1 MNPEA
6 LEAAYKLFT
15 DTGYN
20 GSSDDFSKLIS
31 SNQEALDVSF
41 SQFVETGYNGNGED
55 FKFLLG
61 VSDQNKDLKVE
72 ETTIQEPEVESE
84 KPKMTKAGSDISFEE
99 FNNIEEEPLI
109 EELEKKYGDYL
120 EFDEPITGGGYIND
134 AITVTNKKTGEEIR
148 LNLNTKY
155 NAGRGAEF
163 SDEKGYSVYKDFLS
177 FANNARFNEEGGY
190 TSGAERTLGE
200 NFVLDSGK
208 NLPVSKEITE
218 KALELVK
225 NSSFENKLTIDEAID
240 EVVNS
245 SFGEMNTAWNTNF
258 YNKENENRVLF
269 QNKVVKLVDEGFNPN
284 PTSYSKF
291 SEKEF
296 GSQIMYK
303 KQMMELG
310 VPESV
315 FQAQG
320 KNVNQ
325 NVAIGGVGEQSND
338 LKQEEIKENIYSYL
352 KDTPNGRAIMSAY
365 DSRTTQSGI
374 EEEDK
379 SDLKEYGDKALENR
393 VRIESDKAEKVFIA
407 ENASDS
413 ESPFGVSK
421 NDLLKLKALKEK
433 SLNEKDPEL
442 REKYSNE
449 LLAGVRNMLDDG
461 KINLLRTADGG
472 FVDEVKDVQV
482 KQSKAKQQQNAV
494 QLEKYMFKSGDEL
507 LDLFRKQNFE
517 LKSLANDIVK
527 QGYVQTFRDANIP
540 QQVGEVLSQA
550 YGAVTYDFKGTAYDD
565 INKLKNWVENGEM
578 PEYLTTLPEASGSNE
593 LITKYNDL
601 LEQRSINLLAQQL
614 NVDPMTYGK
623 SDYGVKRMLDQAAEE
638 TIPAL
643 GGRYLGE
650 TQSRKVA
657 LDVFEEAFD
666 IERTVEQKALVNHL
680 DSWEAAGAQV
690 PALARMGAEIYVTN
704 LLSGGSAS
712 ITKGI
717 QSLSKVAMKKAGLG
731 VVKKG
736 TEFVLTKG
744 GQRAANYASIVGLE
758 YIGLTGSN
766 IIERNVF
773 DEQGIDNPL
782 LFSMAAGGSRLLF
795 SKASSMYNDA
805 IIKAAG
811 KPGNENLRQSLLWI
825 SEQPGT
831 ASRTG
836 ALDYAKGIAQA
847 TTRTGVRAAGIAGE
861 ALTGAVG
868 IKAGEV
874 PGGLIDVVQG
884 EKTMS
889 QLFNE
894 ITDSKSLIETAGALL
909 FMRAARPDQYVRK
922 AVDGFYAEVDMISGN
937 NPEWNRMRTA
947 IGLKALG
954 PKEGSKTAQ
963 DPNYIFKL
971 QEAYAKK
978 LNEISKGE
986 GAYKDLDEEQ
996 RNEAYK
1002 NLEFNF
1008 NRLKMKPDI
1017 DQLAEEYRSNDNK
1030 LGDFT
1035 ELENS
1040 ALNITRSGGTAKD
1053 FITLAGGGE
1062 SSAII
1067 QLMANGLTEVKAK
1080 EVLDTAVQISE
1091 VGNSL
1096 FAGNLTGKNFQ
1107 DYVNESMVSN
1117 TLSAELV
1124 NLEKRFKANNIEKSY
1139 YDYQKDILEKQLDL
1153 SNKKQQKSFQA
1164 EAAERVINQA
1174 KSIADA
1180 KAAGINIFEG
1190 NNKQIEAKKKELGGK
1205 FAEQEFGLQGI
1216 DKEGN
1221 PIILINTESTKKYL
1235 QAGTEVH
1242 EIFHIP
1248 HELRFSERAI
1258 ETRALEIAKEKS
1270 ISEAD
1275 AKVEAEKEVRD
1286 YLDDFIGGLK
1296 DKGLYDRVLKEMI
1309 QRNIATAEALLK
1321 GEQLPISEAKEFINE
1336 FIQLDAAKAFDNIK
1350 GEKSVKD
1357 ANKLSKKEISELEFE
1372 SALDNGKEFI
1382 NFVLS
1387 GKYRSKNINNLIKNK
1402 QSTYKDLMRGEEA
1415 SMNLSEKSIKE
1426 LEEVDNESLVKR
1438 ILDKETSNTEK
1449 GNAIEAL
1456 VNKNPIIWRKL
1467 GYNKAKGDVLPKDIR
1482 NSIIDELLGTEG
1494 GRGILKTYK
1503 PEANIKFVTYL
1514 GDVIGKRKQQIYK
1527 RAGLDAEKLETDR
1540 LSDER
1545 VKEIADAETPET
1557 IIEAKESNVVEKERQ
1572 ISTFEGKEANRKKK
1586 EILEVAET
1594 IDLQDIKPGVGGAP
1608 KKQLGQIGEL
1618 VFEIPAEKISDPKKN
1633 LTFAKNLINIE
1644 TGKAAKKGEKG
1655 VISDSEFGNIQKF
1668 FSDNSNMK
1676 RFIKTLPETNV
1687 TSDQAIINKQGESI
1701 DVSREVLGRGIGLPK
1716 RVIKYFYEPTGKR
1729 SKGLTSQTPVYK
1741 LKPEFKNATPETINK
1756 VQGDLLIGKDLKNYD
1771 RTVNGQLAKG
1781 MAVVEAMKVTN
1792 EAMRSKIPT
1801 ETAAAKKLVADI
1813 KAGASKLSMSTKM
1826 TQKAI
1831 MKSLMGEFDFYNPK
1845 SIIKAKKSI
1854 IDKYAPIFGK
1864 ELTNRMFSDLTPSG
1878 GRGNKV
1884 YGLQIAI
1891 GSLKSLQSQRLKR
1904 NLSKKEIEVE
1914 ARTIGQNLSL
1924 IENNLILDIS
1934 ELKNSIEKA
1943 GLKENPAAKI
1953 IMEAFGKSQT
1963 INNLASNL
1971 LNLKSRKKATK
1982 DLIEMFKKAYDAD
1995 PAASAL
2001 LREFIYNNKASG
2013 MLGKD
2018 VALMRGKHK
2027 NAKKGDVYEEHTYP
2041 FSSWAIRTMDAI
2053 TNKNPKVLEGWKEW
2067 AAENYYQTAFDKTT
2081 KAPFTDV
2088 KGQHGYYQGVVDQ
2101 TFKRVDGKG
2110 DFKSQSQE
2118 HPVLEAALN
2127 EAFKTGD
2134 FSKVPAS
2141 EIRFFNEYV
2150 QLNPNQLY
2158 LDGKTYAEKY
2168 DVVVDKFLEN
2178 NPAIVKAQSDL
2189 IYEQLTNKIDS
2200 NTARERLDKIIKARG
2215 TKQADRAFKETKT
2228 EIDEPGVMNT
2238 SEKMT
2243 TEELIKKARTI
2254 DKALQMAD
2262 RPNMPKKKI
2271 RIFDFDDT
2279 VARTNSKVFAE
2290 REGERIELTA
2300 EEFAEK
2306 GMELID
2312 QGYEMDF
2319 TDFNRVVEGKKGPLF
2334 ELIKKLKESPGERDL
2349 FILTARAP
2357 ESQQAIFEFMKAMGV
2372 EIPLK
2377 NITGLGNS
2385 TGEAK
2390 ANWIIDKAAEGYNDF
2405 YFADD
2410 APQNVKAVKK
2420 AMSQLDVKSKVQLAK
2435 ENKINFSEK
2444 KTKELDW
2451 KTDEAGNIKT
2461 TFNIGKKKYN
2471 FNLDARDS
2479 KGSFDVEFNL
2489 GGRIDMTGTGDA
2501 VKVIRT
2507 VYNGLL
2513 DIVGKTPKIKRLEFS
2528 SLKSETSR
2536 VKLYTTLMDRVA
2548 KKLGWETDIWESNN
2562 FVTPDKSGYD
2572 FEITKPRKKQ
2582 VAPVE
2587 KALNVID
2594 VKSKVQKARLN
2605 TSEKMNTEFNKII
2618 EESTGIGAE
2627 KIFSDVKAEIRGNKA
2642 RRQKF
2647 FIPPSAE
2654 DFTGLLYRTLG
2665 KGKKGE
2671 AHMKFYQ
2678 DALLDPYARAMENLS
2693 TDRVNLMAD
2702 FKALKKQLDVPKDL
2716 RKTTE
2721 SGFTNE
2727 QAVRTYLWN
2736 KAGQEIPGLS
2746 KTDMK
2751 ELSDLV
2757 ENNPKLKVFADQI
2770 MSITKGDGYS
2780 TPTKNWATGTITTD
2794 LIDVLNTTK
2803 RAKYLETW
2811 NQNKD
2816 VIFSK
2821 DNLNK
2826 LEAAYGTKYKE
2837 SMENILTRMKS
2848 GRNRIEGGNVLSNK
2862 VLDYINNSTGAIM
2875 FFNTRSA
2882 VLQTI
2887 SAANFINWGFNNP
2900 LRAGAAF
2907 ANQPQYWKDFTKL
2920 INSDYLKDRRNGLKL
2935 NISESEIADAAKTS
2949 TNKAKAGLNYIL
2961 EKGYLPTKFADSFA
2975 IASGGATFYRN
2986 RIKDLIKNEGK
2997 TEKEAE
3003 AIAMREFREVSEIS
3017 QQSSDPSKTSSQQ
3030 ASTLGRVVLQFA
3042 NTPMQYARIQKRAV
3056 QDIVNGRGDL
3066 KTNISKIAYYGFL
3079 QNMLFNSLQQGLF
3092 ALGFGDDEIDEKEEQ
3107 KIIKMANGMVD
3118 SSLRGLGFAGVTIQV
3133 LKNLGID
3140 LYDRSKRD
3148 RPEYSDSYIKLLDFS
3163 PAVKS
3168 KLTKF
3173 RGAAYPFDSKK
3184 RRAEVFE
3191 KGFSLNNPAYESM
3204 AKVVTAT
3211 TNLPLDR
3218 LYSKVNNL
3226 SAAMD
3231 DETETW
3237 QSIAMVLGWPEWQIK
3252 GRQNYVEAPKT
3263 EEEKIKI
3270 KEQKIKI
3277 KEEKSKT
3284 RLKEAKGSTDF
3295 ETLKKL
3301 NKSEQLKLLKNMG
3314 VGNKNIRKYKKLKEA
3329 DLIEEIIK
3337 RNKK

>member
-1 MNPEA
+1 M
-6 LEAAYKLFT
+6 
-15 DTGYN
+15 
-20 GSSDDFSKLIS
+20 
-31 SNQEALDVSF
+31 
-41 SQFVETGYNGNGED
+41 
-55 FKFLLG
+55 
-61 VSDQNKDLKVE
+61 
-72 ETTIQEPEVESE
+72 
-84 KPKMTKAGSDISFEE
+84 
-99 FNNIEEEPLI
+99 
-109 EELEKKYGDYL
+109 
-120 EFDEPITGGGYIND
+120 
-134 AITVTNKKTGEEIR
+134 
-148 LNLNTKY
+148 
-155 NAGRGAEF
+155 
-163 SDEKGYSVYKDFLS
+163 
-177 FANNARFNEEGGY
+177 
-190 TSGAERTLGE
+190 
-200 NFVLDSGK
+200 
-208 NLPVSKEITE
+208 
-218 KALELVK
+218 
-225 NSSFENKLTIDEAID
+225 
-240 EVVNS
+240 
-245 SFGEMNTAWNTNF
+245 
-258 YNKENENRVLF
+258 
-269 QNKVVKLVDEGFNPN
+269 
-284 PTSYSKF
+284 
-291 SEKEF
+291 
-296 GSQIMYK
+296 
-303 KQMMELG
+303 
-310 VPESV
+310 
-315 FQAQG
+315 
-320 KNVNQ
+320 
-325 NVAIGGVGEQSND
+325 
-338 LKQEEIKENIYSYL
+338 
-352 KDTPNGRAIMSAY
+352 
-365 DSRTTQSGI
+365 
-374 EEEDK
+374 
-379 SDLKEYGDKALENR
+379 
-393 VRIESDKAEKVFIA
+393 
-407 ENASDS
+407 
-413 ESPFGVSK
+413 
-421 NDLLKLKALKEK
+421 
-433 SLNEKDPEL
+433 
-442 REKYSNE
+442 
-449 LLAGVRNMLDDG
+449 
-461 KINLLRTADGG
+461 
-472 FVDEVKDVQV
+472 
-482 KQSKAKQQQNAV
+482 
-494 QLEKYMFKSGDEL
+494 
-507 LDLFRKQNFE
+507 
-517 LKSLANDIVK
+517 
-527 QGYVQTFRDANIP
+527 
-540 QQVGEVLSQA
+540 
-550 YGAVTYDFKGTAYDD
+550 
-565 INKLKNWVENGEM
+565 
-578 PEYLTTLPEASGSNE
+578 
-593 LITKYNDL
+593 
-601 LEQRSINLLAQQL
+601 
-614 NVDPMTYGK
+614 
-623 SDYGVKRMLDQAAEE
+623 
-638 TIPAL
+638 
-643 GGRYLGE
+643 
-650 TQSRKVA
+650 
-657 LDVFEEAFD
+657 
-666 IERTVEQKALVNHL
+666 
-680 DSWEAAGAQV
+680 
-690 PALARMGAEIYVTN
+690 
-704 LLSGGSAS
+704 
-712 ITKGI
+712 
-717 QSLSKVAMKKAGLG
+717 
-731 VVKKG
+731 
-736 TEFVLTKG
+736 
-744 GQRAANYASIVGLE
+744 
-758 YIGLTGSN
+758 
-766 IIERNVF
+766 
-773 DEQGIDNPL
+773 
-782 LFSMAAGGSRLLF
+782 
-795 SKASSMYNDA
+795 
-805 IIKAAG
+805 
-811 KPGNENLRQSLLWI
+811 
-825 SEQPGT
+825 
-831 ASRTG
+831 
-836 ALDYAKGIAQA
+836 
-847 TTRTGVRAAGIAGE
+847 
-861 ALTGAVG
+861 TGAVG

-874 PGGLIDVVQG
+874 PGGLIDVIQG

-922 AVDGFYAEVDMISGN
+922 AVDGFYANIDMISGN
-937 NPEWNRMRTA
+937 NPEWNRMRTS

-954 PKEGSKTAQ
+954 PKEGNKTAQ

-986 GAYKDLDEEQ
+986 GAYKDLNEEQ
-996 RNEAYK
+996 RNEVYK

-1080 EVLDTAVQISE
+1080 EVLNTAVQISE

-1174 KSIADA
+1174 KTIADA

-1248 HELRFSERAI
+1248 HELRFSDRAI

-1270 ISEAD
+1270 ISKAD

-1309 QRNIATAEALLK
+1309 QRNIATADALLK

-1415 SMNLSEKSIKE
+1415 SMNLSEKSIKK

-1503 PEANIKFVTYL
+1503 PEADIKFVTYL
-1514 GDVIGKRKQQIYK
+1514 GNVIGKRKQQIYK

-1557 IIEAKESNVVEKERQ
+1557 IIEAKESSVVEKERQ

-1633 LTFAKNLINIE
+1633 LTFAKNLVNIE

-1741 LKPEFKNATPETINK
+1741 LKPEFKNATPETIAK
-1756 VQGDLLIGKDLKNYD
+1756 VQGDLLIGKDLKTYD

-1781 MAVVEAMKVTN
+1781 MAVVEAMKVAN

-1801 ETAAAKKLVADI
+1801 ETTAAKKLVADI
-1813 KAGASKLSMSTKM
+1813 KAGASKLSMSEKKISEVVNKEGYKSIPEILGKKSTIDNIIKKSKGDFLDIGGNFFVDIEKKSKNKIRMFGSGIFSSRADFLKAVKDKFPLVGDYQTGVKNYTKTFLKRKLSTVKNPSQKTIDKLTKEAEIEAIETMNPTLEAIEAGM
-1826 TQKAI
+1826 TMQTSDLQKQMLDVVKSNPKKYNKYSREQLAKMEKAI
-1831 MKSLMGEFDFYNPK
+1831 AGQKTNTLKKNIENMLDIKEGKSLVLDIFRDLLELNPDNMPLISYMLWHPKSNSHVLRNFATMKSIELGQDFNYEEHGLPFGEFSLAIINGLRAPKKVWNELKDFMHEKYYQA
-1845 SIIKAKKSI
+1845 SIS
-1854 IDKYAPIFGK
+1854 K
-1864 ELTNRMFSDLTPSG
+1864 ESKNILDHP
-1878 GRGNKV
+1878 
-1884 YGLQIAI
+1884 
-1891 GSLKSLQSQRLKR
+1891 KR
-1904 NLSKKEIEVE
+1904 NLDKEGNIIEDWSSATQLHPLSKKQMDQAAKGEISYKDVIDPFDMRKYNEYKSDRGYINPNKQMTLDKNGKLISDAKKYDLEVSDF
-1914 ARTIGQNLSL
+1914 LS
-1924 IENNLILDIS
+1924 
-1934 ELKNSIEKA
+1934 
-1943 GLKENPAAKI
+1943 ENPAVI
-1953 IMEAFGKSQT
+1953 EAQ
-1963 INNLASNL
+1963 
-1971 LNLKSRKKATK
+1971 
-1982 DLIEMFKKAYDAD
+1982 
-1995 PAASAL
+1995 
-2001 LREFIYNNKASG
+2001 NK
-2013 MLGKD
+2013 
-2018 VALMRGKHK
+2018 
-2027 NAKKGDVYEEHTYP
+2027 
-2041 FSSWAIRTMDAI
+2041 
-2053 TNKNPKVLEGWKEW
+2053 
-2067 AAENYYQTAFDKTT
+2067 
-2081 KAPFTDV
+2081 
-2088 KGQHGYYQGVVDQ
+2088 
-2101 TFKRVDGKG
+2101 
-2110 DFKSQSQE
+2110 
-2118 HPVLEAALN
+2118 
-2127 EAFKTGD
+2127 
-2134 FSKVPAS
+2134 
-2141 EIRFFNEYV
+2141 
-2150 QLNPNQLY
+2150 
-2158 LDGKTYAEKY
+2158 
-2168 DVVVDKFLEN
+2168 
-2178 NPAIVKAQSDL
+2178 L
-2189 IYEQLTNKIDS
+2189 IYELNLTKAGVLKGKKAVTLKDAKK
-2200 NTARERLDKIIKARG
+2200 TLDYIIKARG

-2290 REGERIELTA
+2290 RAGERIELTA
-2300 EEFAEK
+2300 EKFAEK

-2319 TDFNRVVEGKKGPLF
+2319 TDFNKVVEGKKGPLF

-2410 APQNVKAVKK
+2410 APQNVKAVKT
-2420 AMSQLDVKSKVQLAK
+2420 ALD
-2435 ENKINFSEK
+2435 
-2444 KTKELDW
+2444 
-2451 KTDEAGNIKT
+2451 
-2461 TFNIGKKKYN
+2461 
-2471 FNLDARDS
+2471 
-2479 KGSFDVEFNL
+2479 
-2489 GGRIDMTGTGDA
+2489 
-2501 VKVIRT
+2501 
-2507 VYNGLL
+2507 
-2513 DIVGKTPKIKRLEFS
+2513 
-2528 SLKSETSR
+2528 
-2536 VKLYTTLMDRVA
+2536 
-2548 KKLGWETDIWESNN
+2548 
-2562 FVTPDKSGYD
+2562 
-2572 FEITKPRKKQ
+2572 
-2582 VAPVE
+2582 
-2587 KALNVID
+2587 VID
-2594 VKSKVQKARLN
+2594 VKSKVQQARLN
-2605 TSEKMNTEFNKII
+2605 TSEKMNTDFNKII

-2837 SMENILTRMKS
+2837 SMENILIRMKS

-2900 LRAGAAF
+2900 LRAGTAF

-2986 RIKDLIKNEGK
+2986 RIKDLIRNEGK

-3092 ALGFGDDEIDEKEEQ
+3092 ALGFGDDEINEKEEQ

-3191 KGFSLNNPAYESM
+3191 KGFSLNNPAYESL

-3252 GRQNYVEAPKT
+3252 GKQNYVEAPKT
-3263 EEEKIKI
+3263 KEE
-3270 KEQKIKI
+3270 KIKI

-3284 RLKEAKGSTDF
+3284 RLKAAKGSTDF

-3301 NKSEQLKLLKNMG
+3301 NKQEQLRILKNTG
-3314 VGNKNIRKYKKLKEA
+3314 VGSQDLRRYKKLKEA
-3329 DLIEEIIK
+3329 DLINEIIK
-3337 RNKK
+3337 RNKRKEQ

>member
-1 MNPEA
+1 MPIEDFLVDFYSKNTDQEIDQA
-6 LEAAYKLFT
+6 KIDSIVDHYNGDNASMMKELYEKY
-15 DTGYN
+15 DTGN
-20 GSSDDFSKLIS
+20 IDND
-31 SNQEALDVSF
+31 
-41 SQFVETGYNGNGED
+41 
-55 FKFLLG
+55 KFLEIKEYY
-61 VSDQNKDLKVE
+61 SIDLPKQGEVVE
-72 ETTIQEPEVESE
+72 ETTIQETEVESE
-84 KPKMTKAGSDISFEE
+84 KPKMTKVGSDISFEE

-120 EFDEPITGGGYIND
+120 EFDEPMMGGGYIND
-134 AITVTNKKTGEEIR
+134 VVTVTNKKTGEEIR
-148 LNLNTKY
+148 LNLNTEY

-177 FANNARFNEEGGY
+177 FANKARFNEEGSY

-200 NFVLDSGK
+200 NFVLDNGK

-218 KALELVK
+218 KALELVE

-258 YNKENENRVLF
+258 YNKENEKNVLF
-269 QNKVVKLVDEGFNPN
+269 QNKVTKLVDKGFNPN

-320 KNVNQ
+320 KNANSNIMV
-325 NVAIGGVGEQSND
+325 GGVGEQNFD
-338 LKQEEIKENIYSYL
+338 LKQEEIKENIYEYL
-352 KDTPNGRAIMSAY
+352 KDTPNGRAILSAY
-365 DSRTTQSGI
+365 DNRKKESAVEKQDIEDSKEFGEKAQDKRFEI
-374 EEEDK
+374 EE
-379 SDLKEYGDKALENR
+379 
-393 VRIESDKAEKVFIA
+393 DKAEKVFIA

-413 ESPFGVSK
+413 NSPFGVSK
-421 NDLLKLKALKEK
+421 DELLKLKALKEK

-472 FVDEVKDVQV
+472 FVDEVKDIQV
-482 KQSKAKQQQNAV
+482 EESKAKQQQNAV
-494 QLEKYMFKSGDEL
+494 QLEKYMFKSSDDL
-507 LDLFRKQNFE
+507 LNLFRKQNFE
-517 LKSLANDIVK
+517 LKALANDIVK
-527 QGYVQTFRDANIP
+527 QGYTQTFRDANIP
-540 QQVGEVLSQA
+540 QQIGEALSGA
-550 YGAVTYDFKGTAYDD
+550 YGLVTGDFKGSAKDD
-565 INKLKNWVENGEM
+565 IDKLENWVESGEM
-578 PEYLTTLPEASGSNE
+578 PEYLTTLLEASGSNE

-666 IERTVEQKALVNHL
+666 IERTAEQKALVNHL
-680 DSWEAAGAQV
+680 DSWEGAGAQV
-690 PALARMGAEIYVTN
+690 PALARMGAEIYATN
-704 LLSGGSAS
+704 LLSGGSAG
-712 ITKGI
+712 IARGI
-717 QSLSKVAMKKAGLG
+717 QALSKVAMKRAGLG
-731 VVKKG
+731 VIKKG
-736 TEFVLTKG
+736 SEFVLTKG
-744 GQRAANYASIVGLE
+744 GQRAANYASAVGLE

-773 DEQGIDNPL
+773 DEQGIENPL

-795 SKASSMYNDA
+795 SKASSTYNDA
-805 IIKAAG
+805 IIKAAR

-861 ALTGAVG
+861 ALTGAIG

-996 RNEAYK
+996 RNEVYK

-1174 KSIADA
+1174 KTIADA

-1270 ISEAD
+1270 ISEVD
-1275 AKVEAEKEVRD
+1275 AKIEAEKEVRD

-1296 DKGLYDRVLKEMI
+1296 DKGLYNRVLKEMI

-1387 GKYRSKNINNLIKNK
+1387 GKYKSKNINNLIKNK

-1503 PEANIKFVTYL
+1503 PETDIKFVTYL

-1557 IIEAKESNVVEKERQ
+1557 IIEAKESSVVEKERQ

-1633 LTFAKNLINIE
+1633 LTFAKNLVNIE

-1741 LKPEFKNATPETINK
+1741 LKSEFKNATPETINK
-1756 VQGDLLIGKDLKNYD
+1756 VQGDLLIGKDLKAYD

-1864 ELTNRMFSDLTPSG
+1864 ELTNRMFSDLIPGG

-2018 VALMRGKHK
+2018 VALMRGNHVK
-2027 NAKKGDVYEEHTYP
+2027 AKKGTKVYEEHTYP

-2053 TNKNPKVLEGWKEW
+2053 TNKNSKVLEGWKEW
-2067 AAENYYQTAFDKTT
+2067 AGENYYQIAFDLNT
-2081 KAPFTDV
+2081 KAPGLDIN
-2088 KGQHGYYQGVVDQ
+2088 YQKTVDQ

-2262 RPNMPKKKI
+2262 RPKMPKKKI
-2271 RIFDFDDT
+2271 RVFDFDDT
-2279 VARTNSKVFAE
+2279 IARTNSKVFAE

-2306 GMELID
+2306 GVELIE

-2319 TDFNRVVEGKKGPLF
+2319 TDFNKVVEGKKGPLF
-2334 ELIKKLKESPGERDL
+2334 ELIKKMKEAPGERDM

-2357 ESQQAIFEFMKAMGV
+2357 ESQAAIYEFMKAMGV
-2372 EIPLK
+2372 EIPLE
-2377 NITGLGNS
+2377 NITGLGKS
-2385 TGEAK
+2385 EGEAK

-2410 APQNVKAVKK
+2410 ALQNVKAVKT
-2420 AMSQLDVKSKVQLAK
+2420 ALD
-2435 ENKINFSEK
+2435 
-2444 KTKELDW
+2444 
-2451 KTDEAGNIKT
+2451 
-2461 TFNIGKKKYN
+2461 
-2471 FNLDARDS
+2471 
-2479 KGSFDVEFNL
+2479 
-2489 GGRIDMTGTGDA
+2489 
-2501 VKVIRT
+2501 
-2507 VYNGLL
+2507 
-2513 DIVGKTPKIKRLEFS
+2513 
-2528 SLKSETSR
+2528 
-2536 VKLYTTLMDRVA
+2536 
-2548 KKLGWETDIWESNN
+2548 
-2562 FVTPDKSGYD
+2562 
-2572 FEITKPRKKQ
+2572 
-2582 VAPVE
+2582 
-2587 KALNVID
+2587 VID
-2594 VKSKVQKARLN
+2594 VKSQVQQARLN

-2627 KIFSDVKAEIRGNKA
+2627 KIFSDIKAEIRGNKA
-2642 RRQKF
+2642 KRQKF

-2654 DFTGLLYRTLG
+2654 DFTGLLYKTLG

-2816 VIFSK
+2816 IIFSK

-2826 LEAAYGTKYKE
+2826 LEAAYGVKYRE
-2837 SMENILTRMKS
+2837 SMENILKRMKS

-2900 LRAGAAF
+2900 FRAGAAF
-2907 ANQPQYWKDFTKL
+2907 ANQPQYWKDFVKL

-2949 TNKAKAGLNYIL
+2949 TNKAKAGINYIL

-2986 RIKDLIKNEGK
+2986 RINDLIKNEGLTK
-2997 TEKEAE
+2997 SEAE
-3003 AIAMREFREVSEIS
+3003 IRAMKEFREVSEIS
-3017 QQSSDPSKTSSQQ
+3017 QQSSDPSKISSQQ

-3118 SSLRGLGFAGVTIQV
+3118 SSLRGLGFAGVTVQV

-3148 RPEYSDSYIKLLDFS
+3148 RPEYSDSYIKLLEFS
-3163 PAVKS
+3163 PAIKS
-3168 KLTKF
+3168 KLSKF

-3211 TNLPLDR
+3211 TNVPLDR

-3237 QSIAMVLGWPEWQIK
+3237 QSIAMVLGWPEWQIMGK
-3252 GRQNYVEAPKT
+3252 QSAVQVPLEPKT
-3263 EEEKIKI
+3263 KQEEL
-3270 KEQKIKI
+3270 KI
-3277 KEEKSKT
+3277 KEEKSKI
-3284 RLKEAKGSTDF
+3284 RIKEAKGSTDY

-3301 NKSEQLKLLKNMG
+3301 NKQEQLRLLKNTG
-3314 VGNKNIRKYKKLKEA
+3314 LGSQRIRKYKKLKE
-3329 DLIEEIIK
+3329 DELIKIIIK

>member
-1 MNPEA
+1 MPIEDFLVDFYSKN
-6 LEAAYKLFT
+6 T
-15 DTGYN
+15 DQDIDQAKIDSIIDYYSGDN
-20 GSSDDFSKLIS
+20 
-31 SNQEALDVSF
+31 VSMITDLY
-41 SQFVETGYNGNGED
+41 EKYDNGNIND
-55 FKFLLG
+55 DKFLEIKEYYSL
-61 VSDQNKDLKVE
+61 DLPKQGEVVE
-72 ETTIQEPEVESE
+72 ETTIQETEVESE
-84 KPKMTKAGSDISFEE
+84 KPKMTKVGSDISFEE

-109 EELEKKYGDYL
+109 KELEKKYGDYL
-120 EFDEPITGGGYIND
+120 EFDEPVMGGGYIND
-134 AITVTNKKTGEEIR
+134 VITVTNRKTGEEIR
-148 LNLNTKY
+148 LNLNTEY

-177 FANNARFNEEGGY
+177 FANKARFNEEGGY
-190 TSGAERTLGE
+190 NSGAERTLGE
-200 NFVLDSGK
+200 NFVLDNGK

-218 KALELVK
+218 KALELIE

-269 QNKVVKLVDEGFNPN
+269 QNKVMKLVDEGFNPN

-315 FQAQG
+315 FKAQG

-325 NVAIGGVGEQSND
+325 NVAIGGIGEQSND

-365 DSRTTQSGI
+365 NSRTIQSSI

-393 VRIESDKAEKVFIA
+393 VKIESDKAEKVFIA

-421 NDLLKLKALKEK
+421 DDLLKLKALKEK

-449 LLAGVRNMLDDG
+449 LLAGVRSMLNDG

-472 FVDEVKDVQV
+472 FVDKVKNIQV
-482 KQSKAKQQQNAV
+482 KQSKAKQQQNAL

-527 QGYVQTFRDANIP
+527 QGYTQTFRDANIP
-540 QQVGEVLSQA
+540 QQIGEVLSQA

-623 SDYGVKRMLDQAAEE
+623 SDYGVKRMLDQVAEE

-690 PALARMGAEIYVTN
+690 PALARMGAEIYGTN

-717 QSLSKVAMKKAGLG
+717 QSLSKFAMKKAGLG

-736 TEFVLTKG
+736 GEFVLTKG
-744 GQRAANYASIVGLE
+744 GQRAANYASVVGLE

-773 DEQGIDNPL
+773 DEQGIENPL
-782 LFSMAAGGSRLLF
+782 LFAMAAGGSRLLF
-795 SKASSMYNDA
+795 SKASSAYNDA

-836 ALDYAKGIAQA
+836 ALDYAKGIAQS
-847 TTRTGVRAAGIAGE
+847 TTRTGVKAVGVAGE

-874 PGGLIDVVQG
+874 PGGLIDVIQG

-922 AVDGFYAEVDMISGN
+922 AVDGFYAEIDMISGN

-954 PKEGSKTAQ
+954 PKEGNKTAQ

-986 GAYKDLDEEQ
+986 GAYKDLNEEQ
-996 RNEAYK
+996 RNEVYK

-1080 EVLDTAVQISE
+1080 EVLDAAVQISE

-1117 TLSAELV
+1117 SLSAELV
-1124 NLEKRFKANNIEKSY
+1124 NLEKRFKRKNIEKSY

-1270 ISEAD
+1270 ISKAD

-1309 QRNIATAEALLK
+1309 QRNIATAEALLT

-1415 SMNLSEKSIKE
+1415 SMNLSEKSIKK
-1426 LEEVDNESLVKR
+1426 LEKVDNESLVKR

-1741 LKPEFKNATPETINK
+1741 LKAKFKNPTSETINK
-1756 VQGDLLIGKDLKNYD
+1756 VQGDLLIGKDLKTYD

-1781 MAVVEAMKVTN
+1781 MAVVEAMKVAN

-1864 ELTNRMFSDLTPSG
+1864 ELTNRMFSDLIPGG

-1891 GSLKSLQSQRLKR
+1891 GSSKSLQSQRLKR
-1904 NLSKKEIEVE
+1904 PLSPNEIKIE
-1914 ARTIGQNLSL
+1914 AETIGQNLSL
-1924 IENNLILDIS
+1924 LENNLILDIS

-2018 VALMRGKHK
+2018 VALMRGNHIK
-2027 NAKKGDVYEEHTYP
+2027 AKKGTKVYEEHTYP

-2067 AAENYYQTAFDKTT
+2067 AAENYYQTAFDLNT
-2081 KAPFTDV
+2081 KAPGLDIN
-2088 KGQHGYYQGVVDQ
+2088 YQKTVDQ

-2168 DVVVDKFLEN
+2168 NVTVDKFLEN
-2178 NPAIVKAQSDL
+2178 NPAIVKAQSNL
-2189 IYEQLTNKIDS
+2189 IYEQLIGNITAE
-2200 NTARERLDKIIKARG
+2200 TARKRLDKIIKVEG
-2215 TKQADRAFKETKT
+2215 TKEAALAFENNKAGLDKS
-2228 EIDEPGVMNT
+2228 GVMNT

-2262 RPNMPKKKI
+2262 RPKMPKKKI
-2271 RIFDFDDT
+2271 RVFDFDDT
-2279 VARTNSKVFAE
+2279 IARTNSKVFAE

-2306 GMELID
+2306 GVELIE

-2319 TDFNRVVEGKKGPLF
+2319 TDFNKVVEGKKGPLF
-2334 ELIKKLKESPGERDL
+2334 ELIKKMKEAPGERDM

-2357 ESQQAIFEFMKAMGV
+2357 ESQAAIYEFMKAMGV
-2372 EIPLK
+2372 EIPLE
-2377 NITGLGNS
+2377 NITGLGKS
-2385 TGEAK
+2385 EGEAK

-2410 APQNVKAVKK
+2410 ALQNVKAVKT
-2420 AMSQLDVKSKVQLAK
+2420 ALD
-2435 ENKINFSEK
+2435 
-2444 KTKELDW
+2444 
-2451 KTDEAGNIKT
+2451 
-2461 TFNIGKKKYN
+2461 
-2471 FNLDARDS
+2471 
-2479 KGSFDVEFNL
+2479 
-2489 GGRIDMTGTGDA
+2489 
-2501 VKVIRT
+2501 
-2507 VYNGLL
+2507 
-2513 DIVGKTPKIKRLEFS
+2513 
-2528 SLKSETSR
+2528 
-2536 VKLYTTLMDRVA
+2536 
-2548 KKLGWETDIWESNN
+2548 
-2562 FVTPDKSGYD
+2562 
-2572 FEITKPRKKQ
+2572 
-2582 VAPVE
+2582 
-2587 KALNVID
+2587 VID
-2594 VKSKVQKARLN
+2594 VKSQVQQARLN
-2605 TSEKMNTEFNKII
+2605 TSEKMNTDFNKII

-2900 LRAGAAF
+2900 FRAGAAF

-2935 NISESEIADAAKTS
+2935 NISESEIADAAKAS
-2949 TNKAKAGLNYIL
+2949 TNKAKAALNYIL

-2975 IASGGATFYRN
+2975 IAAGGATFYRN
-2986 RIKDLIKNEGK
+2986 RINDLIKNEGLTK
-2997 TEKEAE
+2997 SEAE
-3003 AIAMREFREVSEIS
+3003 IRAMKEFREVSEIS
-3017 QQSSDPSKTSSQQ
+3017 QQSSDPSKISSQQ

-3118 SSLRGLGFAGVTIQV
+3118 SSLRGLGFAGVTVQV

-3163 PAVKS
+3163 PAIKS
-3168 KLTKF
+3168 KLSKF

-3211 TNLPLDR
+3211 TNVPLDR

-3263 EEEKIKI
+3263 KEE
-3270 KEQKIKI
+3270 KIKI

-3284 RLKEAKGSTDF
+3284 RLKAAKGSTDF

-3301 NKSEQLKLLKNMG
+3301 NKEEQLRILKNTG
-3314 VGNKNIRKYKKLKEA
+3314 VGSQDLRKYKKLKEA
-3329 DLIEEIIK
+3329 QLIEIIIK
-3337 RNKK
+3337 RNKKKEQ

>member
-1 MNPEA
+1 MPIEDFLVDFYSKN
-6 LEAAYKLFT
+6 T
-15 DTGYN
+15 DQEIDQAKIDSIVDHYN
-20 GSSDDFSKLIS
+20 GDNASMMKDLYEKYD
-31 SNQEALDVSF
+31 
-41 SQFVETGYNGNGED
+41 NGNIDNE
-55 FKFLLG
+55 KFLEIKEYY
-61 VSDQNKDLKVE
+61 SIDLPEQGEVVE
-72 ETTIQEPEVESE
+72 ETTIQETESE
-84 KPKMTKAGSDISFEE
+84 KPKMTKVGSDISFEE
-99 FNNIEEEPLI
+99 FNNIEEDPLI

-120 EFDEPITGGGYIND
+120 EFNDPYMGSGYIND
-134 AITVTNKKTGEEIR
+134 VLEVTNKKTGEEIR
-148 LNLNTKY
+148 LNLNTEY

-177 FANNARFNEEGGY
+177 FANKARFNEEGSY

-200 NFVLDSGK
+200 NFVLDNGK

-218 KALELVK
+218 KALELVE

-258 YNKENENRVLF
+258 YNKENEKNVLF
-269 QNKVVKLVDEGFNPN
+269 QNKVTKRVDKGFNPN
-284 PTSYSKF
+284 PNFDLSSDSGE
-291 SEKEF
+291 SEF
-296 GSQIMYK
+296 QDYK
-303 KQMMELG
+303 NELLRLG
-310 VPESV
+310 VPEGV
-315 FQAQG
+315 FKTDQDKDYMEALL
-320 KNVNQ
+320 NARPN
-325 NVAIGGVGEQSND
+325 AITGEVDVSDKYFLN
-338 LKQEEIKENIYSYL
+338 KFTTAREINIKENIYEYL
-352 KDTPNGRAIMSAY
+352 KDTPNGRAILSAY
-365 DSRTTQSGI
+365 DNRKKESAVEKQDI
-374 EEEDK
+374 E
-379 SDLKEYGDKALENR
+379 DLKEFGEKAQDKRFE
-393 VRIESDKAEKVFIA
+393 IEEDKAEKVFIA

-421 NDLLKLKALKEK
+421 DELLKLKALKEK

-449 LLAGVRNMLDDG
+449 LLAGVRSMLDDG

-472 FVDEVKDVQV
+472 FVDEVKDIQV
-482 KQSKAKQQQNAV
+482 KESKAKQQQNAV
-494 QLEKYMFKSGDEL
+494 QLEKYMFKSSDDL
-507 LDLFRKQNFE
+507 LNLFRKQNFE
-517 LKSLANDIVK
+517 LKSLAEDIVK
-527 QGYVQTFRDANIP
+527 QGYSQTMLDANVP
-540 QQVGEVLSQA
+540 QQIGEALSGA
-550 YGAVTYDFKGTAYDD
+550 YGLVTGDFKGSAKDD
-565 INKLKNWVENGEM
+565 IDKLKNWVESGEM

-623 SDYGVKRMLDQAAEE
+623 SDYGVKRTLDQVAEE

-666 IERTVEQKALVNHL
+666 IERTVEQDALVNHL

-690 PALARMGAEIYVTN
+690 PALARMGAEIYGTN
-704 LLSGGSAS
+704 LLSGGSAG
-712 ITKGI
+712 IIKGI
-717 QSLSKVAMKKAGLG
+717 QALSKVAMKRAGLG
-731 VVKKG
+731 VIKKG
-736 TEFVLTKG
+736 SEFVLTKG
-744 GQRAANYASIVGLE
+744 GQRAANYASVVGLE

-773 DEQGIDNPL
+773 DEQGIDKPL
-782 LFSMAAGGSRLLF
+782 LFAMAAGGSRLLF
-795 SKASSMYNDA
+795 SKASSAYNDA
-805 IIKAAG
+805 IINAGG

-836 ALDYAKGIAQA
+836 ALDYAKGIAQW
-847 TTRTGVRAAGIAGE
+847 TTRTGVKAVGVAGE

-874 PGGLIDVVQG
+874 PGGLIDVIQG

-922 AVDGFYAEVDMISGN
+922 AVDGFYAEIDMISGN

-954 PKEGSKTAQ
+954 PKEGNKTAQ

-986 GAYKDLDEEQ
+986 GAYKDLNEEQ
-996 RNEAYK
+996 RNEVYK

-1080 EVLDTAVQISE
+1080 EVLNTAVQISE

-1124 NLEKRFKANNIEKSY
+1124 NLEKRFKRKNIEKSY
-1139 YDYQKDILEKQLDL
+1139 YDYQKNILEKQLDL

-1503 PEANIKFVTYL
+1503 PEANVKFVTYL

-1527 RAGLDAEKLETDR
+1527 RAGLDAKKLETDR

-1557 IIEAKESNVVEKERQ
+1557 IIEAKESSVVEKERQ

-1741 LKPEFKNATPETINK
+1741 LKAKFKNPTSETINK
-1756 VQGDLLIGKDLKNYD
+1756 VQGDLLIGKDLKTYD

-1781 MAVVEAMKVTN
+1781 MAVVEAMKVAN

-1801 ETAAAKKLVADI
+1801 KTAAAKKLVADI

-1831 MKSLMGEFDFYNPK
+1831 MKS
-1845 SIIKAKKSI
+1845 
-1854 IDKYAPIFGK
+1854 
-1864 ELTNRMFSDLTPSG
+1864 
-1878 GRGNKV
+1878 
-1884 YGLQIAI
+1884 
-1891 GSLKSLQSQRLKR
+1891 
-1904 NLSKKEIEVE
+1904 
-1914 ARTIGQNLSL
+1914 
-1924 IENNLILDIS
+1924 
-1934 ELKNSIEKA
+1934 
-1943 GLKENPAAKI
+1943 
-1953 IMEAFGKSQT
+1953 
-1963 INNLASNL
+1963 
-1971 LNLKSRKKATK
+1971 
-1982 DLIEMFKKAYDAD
+1982 
-1995 PAASAL
+1995 
-2001 LREFIYNNKASG
+2001 
-2013 MLGKD
+2013 
-2018 VALMRGKHK
+2018 
-2027 NAKKGDVYEEHTYP
+2027 
-2041 FSSWAIRTMDAI
+2041 
-2053 TNKNPKVLEGWKEW
+2053 
-2067 AAENYYQTAFDKTT
+2067 
-2081 KAPFTDV
+2081 
-2088 KGQHGYYQGVVDQ
+2088 
-2101 TFKRVDGKG
+2101 
-2110 DFKSQSQE
+2110 
-2118 HPVLEAALN
+2118 
-2127 EAFKTGD
+2127 
-2134 FSKVPAS
+2134 
-2141 EIRFFNEYV
+2141 
-2150 QLNPNQLY
+2150 
-2158 LDGKTYAEKY
+2158 
-2168 DVVVDKFLEN
+2168 
-2178 NPAIVKAQSDL
+2178 
-2189 IYEQLTNKIDS
+2189 
-2200 NTARERLDKIIKARG
+2200 
-2215 TKQADRAFKETKT
+2215 
-2228 EIDEPGVMNT
+2228 
-2238 SEKMT
+2238 
-2243 TEELIKKARTI
+2243 
-2254 DKALQMAD
+2254 
-2262 RPNMPKKKI
+2262 
-2271 RIFDFDDT
+2271 
-2279 VARTNSKVFAE
+2279 
-2290 REGERIELTA
+2290 
-2300 EEFAEK
+2300 
-2306 GMELID
+2306 
-2312 QGYEMDF
+2312 
-2319 TDFNRVVEGKKGPLF
+2319 
-2334 ELIKKLKESPGERDL
+2334 
-2349 FILTARAP
+2349 
-2357 ESQQAIFEFMKAMGV
+2357 
-2372 EIPLK
+2372 
-2377 NITGLGNS
+2377 
-2385 TGEAK
+2385 
-2390 ANWIIDKAAEGYNDF
+2390 
-2405 YFADD
+2405 
-2410 APQNVKAVKK
+2410 
-2420 AMSQLDVKSKVQLAK
+2420 
-2435 ENKINFSEK
+2435 
-2444 KTKELDW
+2444 
-2451 KTDEAGNIKT
+2451 
-2461 TFNIGKKKYN
+2461 
-2471 FNLDARDS
+2471 
-2479 KGSFDVEFNL
+2479 
-2489 GGRIDMTGTGDA
+2489 
-2501 VKVIRT
+2501 
-2507 VYNGLL
+2507 
-2513 DIVGKTPKIKRLEFS
+2513 
-2528 SLKSETSR
+2528 
-2536 VKLYTTLMDRVA
+2536 
-2548 KKLGWETDIWESNN
+2548 
-2562 FVTPDKSGYD
+2562 
-2572 FEITKPRKKQ
+2572 
-2582 VAPVE
+2582 
-2587 KALNVID
+2587 
-2594 VKSKVQKARLN
+2594 
-2605 TSEKMNTEFNKII
+2605 
-2618 EESTGIGAE
+2618 
-2627 KIFSDVKAEIRGNKA
+2627 
-2642 RRQKF
+2642 
-2647 FIPPSAE
+2647 
-2654 DFTGLLYRTLG
+2654 
-2665 KGKKGE
+2665 
-2671 AHMKFYQ
+2671 
-2678 DALLDPYARAMENLS
+2678 
-2693 TDRVNLMAD
+2693 
-2702 FKALKKQLDVPKDL
+2702 
-2716 RKTTE
+2716 
-2721 SGFTNE
+2721 
-2727 QAVRTYLWN
+2727 
-2736 KAGQEIPGLS
+2736 
-2746 KTDMK
+2746 
-2751 ELSDLV
+2751 
-2757 ENNPKLKVFADQI
+2757 
-2770 MSITKGDGYS
+2770 
-2780 TPTKNWATGTITTD
+2780 
-2794 LIDVLNTTK
+2794 
-2803 RAKYLETW
+2803 
-2811 NQNKD
+2811 
-2816 VIFSK
+2816 
-2821 DNLNK
+2821 
-2826 LEAAYGTKYKE
+2826 
-2837 SMENILTRMKS
+2837 
-2848 GRNRIEGGNVLSNK
+2848 
-2862 VLDYINNSTGAIM
+2862 
-2875 FFNTRSA
+2875 
-2882 VLQTI
+2882 
-2887 SAANFINWGFNNP
+2887 
-2900 LRAGAAF
+2900 
-2907 ANQPQYWKDFTKL
+2907 
-2920 INSDYLKDRRNGLKL
+2920 
-2935 NISESEIADAAKTS
+2935 
-2949 TNKAKAGLNYIL
+2949 
-2961 EKGYLPTKFADSFA
+2961 
-2975 IASGGATFYRN
+2975 
-2986 RIKDLIKNEGK
+2986 
-2997 TEKEAE
+2997 
-3003 AIAMREFREVSEIS
+3003 
-3017 QQSSDPSKTSSQQ
+3017 
-3030 ASTLGRVVLQFA
+3030 
-3042 NTPMQYARIQKRAV
+3042 
-3056 QDIVNGRGDL
+3056 
-3066 KTNISKIAYYGFL
+3066 
-3079 QNMLFNSLQQGLF
+3079 
-3092 ALGFGDDEIDEKEEQ
+3092 
-3107 KIIKMANGMVD
+3107 
-3118 SSLRGLGFAGVTIQV
+3118 
-3133 LKNLGID
+3133 
-3140 LYDRSKRD
+3140 
-3148 RPEYSDSYIKLLDFS
+3148 
-3163 PAVKS
+3163 
-3168 KLTKF
+3168 
-3173 RGAAYPFDSKK
+3173 
-3184 RRAEVFE
+3184 
-3191 KGFSLNNPAYESM
+3191 
-3204 AKVVTAT
+3204 
-3211 TNLPLDR
+3211 
-3218 LYSKVNNL
+3218 
-3226 SAAMD
+3226 
-3231 DETETW
+3231 
-3237 QSIAMVLGWPEWQIK
+3237 
-3252 GRQNYVEAPKT
+3252 
-3263 EEEKIKI
+3263 
-3270 KEQKIKI
+3270 
-3277 KEEKSKT
+3277 
-3284 RLKEAKGSTDF
+3284 
-3295 ETLKKL
+3295 
-3301 NKSEQLKLLKNMG
+3301 
-3314 VGNKNIRKYKKLKEA
+3314 
-3329 DLIEEIIK
+3329 
-3337 RNKK
+3337 